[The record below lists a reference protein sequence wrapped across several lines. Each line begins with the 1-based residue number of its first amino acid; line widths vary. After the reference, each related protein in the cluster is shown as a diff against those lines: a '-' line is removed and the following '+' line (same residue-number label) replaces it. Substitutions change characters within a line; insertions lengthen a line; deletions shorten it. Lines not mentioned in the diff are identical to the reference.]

1 MKIKKI
7 IKEIKTIYTV
17 DKKIIKF
24 DDTKI
29 EEYEF
34 HQYKSPILINDTDI
48 NAMVV
53 SNKFSI
59 LLVNKILNISL
70 VTKII

>member
-1 MKIKKI
+1 MKIKKL

-24 DDTKI
+24 NDTEI

-48 NAMVV
+48 NAIVV

-59 LLVNKILNISL
+59 PLVNKILNISL

>member
-1 MKIKKI
+1 M
-7 IKEIKTIYTV
+7 
-17 DKKIIKF
+17 DKKFIKF
-24 DDTKI
+24 DDTEI

-48 NAMVV
+48 NAIVV
-53 SNKFSI
+53 SNKCFF
-59 LLVNKILNISL
+59 LLVNKILSISL